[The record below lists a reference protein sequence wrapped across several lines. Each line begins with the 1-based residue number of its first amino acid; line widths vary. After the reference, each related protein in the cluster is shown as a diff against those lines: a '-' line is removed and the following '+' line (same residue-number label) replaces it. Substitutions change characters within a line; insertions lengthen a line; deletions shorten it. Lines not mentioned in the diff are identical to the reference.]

1 MDHSA
6 LRRSLAC
13 GLTIATIAAGARVS
27 GAADPP
33 NAAFAQIGADAL
45 ATQKAP
51 GFSFAVVHDGAVVF
65 AQGFGVADVERK
77 VPVRPDTRFAIGS
90 LTKQFTATAILLL
103 AQRGRLGL
111 DDPLVKYLPSFP
123 NAAAITLRMLLN
135 QTSGLHNYPLLT
147 EHSWPTQGAIALDSL
162 IPILATDKPD
172 FTPGARWEYS
182 NTNYALLSAVI
193 AKAGSL
199 DEAAFLRRDVF
210 DPLKM
215 TASGYGY
222 AAQRE
227 SGIAKAYQGRA
238 PFEAQPPVSLDLFS
252 GAGAVVSNAVDVA
265 AWDVALMRGT
275 LLDAS
280 SMHELWTAGQLASGA
295 SVPYAMGFVPSQLAG
310 HREVWH
316 NGLAPGAGGYCFNAI
331 FPDDKLA
338 VIVLSDGADFTGV
351 PEQMAARVL
360 AAYAPSAATA
370 AAAGAPPTPAPG
382 EIPAVTA
389 RAKDWWHRLQTG
401 TVDLS
406 QVEEHFAQRLTP
418 ELLAQVKASV
428 AQLGAPTDWIYQG
441 SQSVPG
447 GVVYRYWIR
456 VDGIPHVWSIV
467 LTPDNKIAGSQLQ

>member
-27 GAADPP
+27 GAAEPP

-45 ATQKAP
+45 ATHKAP

-77 VPVRPDTRFAIGS
+77 LPVRPDTRFAIGS

-111 DDPLVKYLPSFP
+111 DDPLVKYLPAFP
-123 NAAAITLRMLLN
+123 GAAAITLRMLLN

-147 EHSWPTQGAIALDSL
+147 EHSWPTQGAIGLDSL
-162 IPILATDKPD
+162 ISILATDKPD

-222 AAQRE
+222 ATQRE
-227 SGIAKAYQGRA
+227 SGVAKAYQGRA
-238 PFEAQPPVSLDLFS
+238 PFEAQLPVSLDLFS

-275 LLDAS
+275 LLDAGS
-280 SMHELWTAGQLASGA
+280 TRELWQAGKLADGA

-331 FPDDKLA
+331 FPDDELA
-338 VIVLSDGADFTGV
+338 VIVLSNGADFAGV
-351 PEQMAARVL
+351 PEQMAAGVL
-360 AAYAPSAATA
+360 AAYDPHAATA
-370 AAAGAPPTPAPG
+370 NAPPTPAPG

-389 RAKDWWHRLQTG
+389 RAKDWWQRLQTG

-406 QVEEHFAQRLTP
+406 QVDERFAQRLTP
-418 ELLAQVKASV
+418 DFLAQIKASL
-428 AQLGAPTDWIYQG
+428 ALLGAPTDWIYQG
-441 SQSVPG
+441 SQTVPG
-447 GVVYRYWIR
+447 AVIYRYWIR
-456 VDGIPHVWSIV
+456 LDGLPHVWSV
-467 LTPDNKIAGSQLQ
+467 GLTPDNKIAGSQLQ